1 MEKSAAEKT
10 GDDFGTPF
18 AFSASEKGRNR
29 DTFFSFHLVT

>member
-18 AFSASEKGRNR
+18 AFSASGKGRN
-29 DTFFSFHLVT
+29 TLFSFHVT